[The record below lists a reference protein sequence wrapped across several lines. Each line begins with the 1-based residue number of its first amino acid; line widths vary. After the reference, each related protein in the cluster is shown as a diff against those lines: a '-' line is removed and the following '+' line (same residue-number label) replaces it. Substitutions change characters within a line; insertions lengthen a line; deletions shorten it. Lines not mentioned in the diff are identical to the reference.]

1 MKVEYHDKPGMKPY
15 FTVLVDSEELE
26 LEGGRRMD
34 FSTWL
39 GTIDLDGTINQWT
52 PAGGCPRGYKKAAMR
67 ELERVRDELRRDGK
81 IR

>member
-1 MKVEYHDKPGMKPY
+1 MKIEYHDKPGMKPY
-15 FTVLVDSEELE
+15 YTVLVESGELD
-26 LEGGRRMD
+26 LGGRKMD

-52 PAGGCPRGYKKAAMR
+52 PAGYCPRGYKKAAMR
-67 ELERVRDELRRDGK
+67 ELEQVRDQLRREGR